1 MKTGNFRK
9 AFSMITALVVIVLM
23 STVAIY
29 VMSTSA
35 KMVKETTA
43 QYQREQAMLLA
54 KSYTEYAIMAVTAND
69 RNNTSANYCLE
80 DINGKVGGDPDKGE
94 GYKIETRIAYIG
106 NSGISQCAA
115 NRQLGTITESTRSP
129 LNIVIDVY
137 VRYKDPDHPDS
148 SVAPYITYHKRTL
161 QKI

>member
-1 MKTGNFRK
+1 MKRK
-9 AFSMITALVVIVLM
+9 NHRAAFSMVTSLIVIVLM

-29 VMSTSA
+29 VLSTSA

-69 RNNTSANYCLE
+69 RNNTSTNYCLE
-80 DINGKVGGDPDKGE
+80 DIEGQAGGDPDKGE

-106 NSGISQCAA
+106 NSIISQCAA
-115 NRQLGTITESTRSP
+115 TRQLGSITEATRSP
-129 LNIVIDVY
+129 LNVIVDVY
-137 VRYKDPDHPDS
+137 VRYKDPDHPDAS
-148 SVAPYITYHKRTL
+148 AAPYITYHKRTL

>member
-1 MKTGNFRK
+1 MKIKNHRR

-23 STVAIY
+23 SSVAIY

-54 KSYTEYAIMAVTAND
+54 KSYTEYAIMAVSAND

-80 DINGKVGGDPDKGE
+80 DIEGQVGGDPDKGE

-106 NSGISQCAA
+106 NSDISQCAA
-115 NRQLGTITESTRSP
+115 TRQLGSITETTRSP
-129 LNIVIDVY
+129 LNIIVDVY
-137 VRYKDPDHPDS
+137 VKYKDPDHPDAS
-148 SVAPYITYHKRTL
+148 AAPYITYHKRTL